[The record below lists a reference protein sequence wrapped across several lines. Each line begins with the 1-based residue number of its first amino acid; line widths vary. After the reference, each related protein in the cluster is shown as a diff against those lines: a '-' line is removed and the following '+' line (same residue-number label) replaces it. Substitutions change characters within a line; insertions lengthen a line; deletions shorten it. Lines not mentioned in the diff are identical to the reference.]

1 MVLDGTIQKSYNTYG
16 QQTQKIIS
24 AKFNHFHFDCYF
36 ELLKKKKK
44 ANNFCEKRKKM
55 NLKLIISNLQA
66 WQGLFATLEALIYC

>member
-1 MVLDGTIQKSYNTYG
+1 MDNRLRKLYLLNL
-16 QQTQKIIS
+16 II
-24 AKFNHFHFDCYF
+24 FILIVILNY
-36 ELLKKKKK
+36 LKKKKK

>member
-1 MVLDGTIQKSYNTYG
+1 MDNRLRKLYLLNL
-16 QQTQKIIS
+16 IIFILIVILNYL
-24 AKFNHFHFDCYF
+24 K
-36 ELLKKKKK
+36 KKKKK